1 MTNEQKREMLALAAK
16 AAGLS
21 VTLWEG
27 HTGIMCAIDDVR
39 HGRMWM
45 PIDDDVDC
53 ARLEAR
59 LKIFLLWGDNDV
71 EAFVYSFDSGYSRA
85 SYADHG
91 NDHQAARRLAVVKM
105 AAAIG
110 KAMP

>member
-16 AAGLS
+16 AAETPVSMVSGVLC
-21 VTLWEG
+21 VFDEECYAKPWNPL
-27 HTGIMCAIDDVR
+27 
-39 HGRMWM
+39 
-45 PIDDDVDC
+45 DDDGDC

-71 EAFVYSFDSGYSRA
+71 EAFVYSFDSGYGRA

-91 NDHQAARRLAVVKM
+91 NDHQAAHHLAVVKM

-110 KAMP
+110 KAMS